1 MLTWTKKQ
9 GAEME
14 NSRRKIRQL
23 EGIQL
28 AKTRQRYNGRRVG
41 AKTSP
46 SALLNK
52 YQNVSDLIDKND
64 LSVRRIA
71 GITGH
76 SANTVRKIKQLKMI

>member
-1 MLTWTKKQ
+1 MFT

-14 NSRRKIRQL
+14 NSQRKIRQL
-23 EGIQL
+23 EGIRL

-46 SALLNK
+46 SVLLNK
-52 YQNVSDLIDKND
+52 YQNVSDLIDKSD

-71 GITGH
+71 GITDH